1 MNYGDYLGELC
12 EQIAQNIGIP
22 KENALCVMRTQ
33 GNGAQLVTNRKG
45 AVVAINAAVPFGG
58 YIRQEGR
65 YTAERGGGCA
75 THKYQT
81 ICHAIVHER
90 GGDSLRL
97 ADRVVAAIVN
107 SGIKERIDL
116 IDIDRVYED
125 IAAEELASAQ
135 TIPTQGDLAV
145 VRVRFVLVFTLLD
158 CELLPE
164 TCEVIAPAPPL
175 PTDLQVFFQNTGIT
189 DPAITTPITVFY
201 NTASTRSYWSKRK
214 AFYPYV
220 GGNANAHKY
229 NLFNPLD
236 TNAAFRLSFFG
247 GWTHTAFGV
256 QPNGINAYADTH
268 YIESAQNV
276 VGRGSFGFYSRT
288 NTGSVQTCDMGALD
302 GANASTIFPRVTI
315 INPDRLY
322 MSNGSVGAAFVGGQ
336 TSTIRLYQNNRAI
349 NPEIRARI
357 NSAFVVLPEAF
368 TGQCG
373 FSYFISALNNVG
385 SPQFY
390 SARALGCSYIFNDGL
405 TDAEMIDLETDVNVL
420 MTALGRAV

>member
-1 MNYGDYLGELC
+1 MNYSDKLAEIS
-12 EQIAQNIGIP
+12 EKIAKIIGIP
-22 KENALCVMRTQ
+22 KENAICIMRRQ
-33 GNGAQLVTNRKG
+33 GNGAQLITTKKG
-45 AVVAINAAVPFGG
+45 HTVAISANVPFGG
-58 YIRQEGR
+58 YIRQEGK
-65 YTAERGGGCA
+65 YTMERGQGCA
-75 THKYQT
+75 THKYET
-81 ICHAIVHER
+81 VCHAIVHER
-90 GGDSLRL
+90 DGDSLAL
-97 ADRVVAAIVN
+97 ADRVVHAILN
-107 SGIKERIDL
+107 SNTRERIDI
-116 IDIDRVYED
+116 IDVDRVYED
-125 IAAEELASAQ
+125 IAEEELSPVQ
-135 TIPTQGDLAV
+135 VVPTQGNLAV
-145 VRVRFVLVFTLLD
+145 VRVRFLLTFTLLD

-164 TCEVIAPAPPL
+164 TCEVVPPAPPL

-189 DPAITTPITVFY
+189 DPAITAPITVFY
-201 NTASTRSYWSKRK
+201 NTASARSYWSKRK

-236 TNAAFRLSFFG
+236 TDAAFRLSFFG
-247 GWTHTAFGV
+247 GWTHTAFGA

-336 TSTIRLYQNNRAI
+336 TSTIRLYQNNRAA

-357 NSAFVVLPEAF
+357 NGAFVVLPEAF

-373 FSYFISALNNVG
+373 FKYFISALDNVG

-390 SARALGCSYIFNDGL
+390 SARALGCSHIFNDGL
-405 TDAEMIDLETDVNVL
+405 TDAEMIDFETDVTAL
-420 MTALGRAV
+420 MIALGRAV